1 MTDSDE
7 HLAGRAMAG
16 DRAAF
21 EVLVRR
27 HKAGLYGFCRRYV
40 GDPDEAYDVLQDA
53 FAAAWT
59 GLGRYDPGRPF
70 VAWFRTIALNKC
82 RDFGRRRTVR
92 RLFLAA
98 FEREEAQRAP
108 PTSGGPPDPQDARL
122 ERLEREIAALPT
134 AYKEALLLTTLGGL
148 SHHDAAAELGVTV
161 KAIEMRV
168 YRAKRQLAG
177 RLGEGDPEFPKGRAE
192 D

>member
-7 HLAGRAMAG
+7 HLAGRAGAG
-16 DRAAF
+16 DQAAF
-21 EVLVRR
+21 ELLVRR

-40 GDPDEAYDVLQDA
+40 GDPDDAYDVLQDA

-59 GLGRYDPGRPF
+59 GLGRYDARRPF
-70 VAWFRTIALNKC
+70 AAWLRTIALNKC
-82 RDFGRRRTVR
+82 RDFGRRRSVR

-98 FEREEAQRAP
+98 FAREETLR
-108 PTSGGPPDPQDARL
+108 TSPSAFSASIDPRDERM

-148 SHHDAAAELGVTV
+148 SHQDAAAELGVTV

-177 RLGEGDPEFPKGRAE
+177 RLGADDLPPSA
-192 D
+192 DQQ